1 MKLVSKGTVKNAVS
15 LSRDNHE
22 ILVNVAEGPLQGE
35 VVLQFD
41 NSSVFQ
47 NLKIDQAGA
56 TMQGKPY
63 QQMRVKIEFY

>member
-22 ILVNVAEGPLQGE
+22 ILVNIAEGPLKGE

-41 NSSVFQ
+41 NPNVFQ
-47 NLKIDQAGA
+47 NLKISQHEA
-56 TMQGKPY
+56 TMQGKPL
-63 QQMRVKIEFY
+63 QNVRVKIEFY